1 MTATDQRILLSGPLD
16 YLTFTRA
23 PVFLDISGP
32 VKRNFGGNIVER
44 TGDEIVMQLDE
55 RMADALRDVAPAPIE
70 AMLAASYRSMRLEVG
85 VQIANFDH
93 GTGRVTLHM
102 PTRGIL
108 VDNRGWQRAKFNAD
122 DQGMHAVLV
131 VDTIGGETRFE
142 SVALEDFS
150 FNAVSLYLDRSVG
163 LALPGDSV
171 MALTIQRDNG
181 VLLESTGRI
190 TRIDK
195 RSHAGGDDDTYFVA
209 VELDD
214 PNRPP
219 TLDIEPNK
227 RRSDR
232 VTLSDR
238 QDAFVE
244 FEHPF
249 LGTTTTMRILDLS
262 NSGLAAVIENPKHA
276 LPVGLVL
283 PGASLQLPLR
293 SRMSVDLQVRAYHVV
308 GGDNEHTCRAS
319 LIFVNA
325 TPALIKEV
333 SAFVQQ
339 SASELLTDASDE
351 DEDRLWEFYFE
362 TAFIYEAKRRH
373 MQPTAEAVRDTFGRL
388 LSSNTPLLKKI
399 LYKED
404 GVIKGHV
411 TAVKVF
417 DQTLLV
423 QHLNALKAAG
433 GSAAMSVIRGMT
445 SFFLD
450 QRANLSSSNRYVCA
464 YYRPNNLY
472 PSLVFGETANL
483 IDDPA
488 QCWTRDYRF
497 CVTGEGQLEADITSP
512 DVTVREAT
520 DEDKERLETLLIEG
534 GELDLI
540 RVEGLARE
548 RITDQAVSE
557 EFEKIGLY
565 RYRRLL
571 VAEHKTSGETAYA
584 VCSFASPGLNFSE
597 LTNSVRFFYG
607 PLGRRGRD
615 SQALADALAPRIL
628 EIYRQTPILEPV
640 LLLAE
645 GQPLPRGFVSE
656 KVYTLWVLDLMHV
669 KKFRDATE
677 YIFSHL
683 KNYIRDKLKA
693 S

>member
-1 MTATDQRILLSGPLD
+1 
-16 YLTFTRA
+16 
-23 PVFLDISGP
+23 
-32 VKRNFGGNIVER
+32 
-44 TGDEIVMQLDE
+44 
-55 RMADALRDVAPAPIE
+55 
-70 AMLAASYRSMRLEVG
+70 
-85 VQIANFDH
+85 
-93 GTGRVTLHM
+93 
-102 PTRGIL
+102 
-108 VDNRGWQRAKFNAD
+108 
-122 DQGMHAVLV
+122 
-131 VDTIGGETRFE
+131 
-142 SVALEDFS
+142 VALEDFS
-150 FNAVSLYLDRSVG
+150 FNAVSLYLDRAAG

-171 MALTIQRDNG
+171 MSLSIQREDG
-181 VLLESTGRI
+181 VLLRATGRVM
-190 TRIDK
+190 RINK
-195 RSHAGGDDDTYFVA
+195 RSHVNDDDDTYFVA

-219 TLDIEPNK
+219 VLDIEPNK

-232 VTLSDR
+232 VTLSER

-249 LGTTTTMRILDLS
+249 LGVTATMRILDLS

-276 LPVGLVL
+276 LPVGLIL
-283 PGASLQLPLR
+283 PNASLQLPLR
-293 SRMSVDLQVRAYHVV
+293 SRIPVELQVRAYHVV
-308 GGDNEHTCRAS
+308 GGDNEHTCRVS
-319 LIFVNA
+319 LAFVDA

-333 SAFVQQ
+333 SGFVQQ

-373 MQPTAEAVRDTFGRL
+373 MQPTAEAVRDTFNRL
-388 LSSNTPLLKKI
+388 LSSNTPMLKKI

-417 DQTLLV
+417 DQALLV

-450 QRANLSSSNRYVCA
+450 QRANLRSSNRYVCA

-483 IDDPA
+483 IDDPT
-488 QCWTRDYRF
+488 QCWTQDYRF
-497 CVTGEGQLEADITSP
+497 CVSAEGQLEADIGSP
-512 DVTVREAT
+512 DIVVREGTEA
-520 DEDKERLETLLIEG
+520 DKERLETLLIENG
-534 GELDLI
+534 DLDLI
-540 RVEGLARE
+540 RLEGLARE
-548 RITDQAVSE
+548 RITDQAISE
-557 EFEKIGLY
+557 EFDKIGLY

-571 VAEHKTSGETAYA
+571 VAEHEKTGETAYA

-597 LTNSVRFFYG
+597 LTNSVRFFFG
-607 PLGRRGRD
+607 PLGRRVRD
-615 SQALADALAPRIL
+615 AQALVDTLSPRL
-628 EIYRQTPILEPV
+628 FEVYRETPILEPI
-640 LLLAE
+640 LLLSE
-645 GQPLPRGFVSE
+645 GQPVPKGFVDE
-656 KVYTLWVLDLMHV
+656 KIYTLWVLDLMHV

-683 KNYIRDKLKA
+683 KNYIRDKLKV